1 VFRRDR
7 LVRDPGVLGHRP
19 GSPATAQPLTPD
31 QARPQNRNV
40 VQTFTP
46 NQAVVPV
53 IVPVILIVLPW
64 LVRFRRIVTLRGIGC
79 RIRRH
84 NRRSL
89 IQEKRHVTFQMNR
102 VAKILSGSKVDGPT
116 ARGSRRLDRAI
127 DRRRVERLA
136 VPHSSKRPHVKEEL
150 RKTVFFSRVLRAR
163 CGNTCSNGNARNPIN
178 PRTRALKKSPPPTV
192 SHLHVHRVPHPCC
205 VWCDRVG
212 TLTLDGKRTITDD
225 PRRRY
230 PPTRLK

>member
-19 GSPATAQPLTPD
+19 GSPATDQPLTPD

-64 LVRFRRIVTLRGIGC
+64 LVRFRRIVTLRWIGC

-89 IQEKRHVTFQMNR
+89 IQKKRHVTFQMNR
-102 VAKILSGSKVDGPT
+102 VAKILSGSEVDSPT

-136 VPHSSKRPHVKEEL
+136 VPYSSKRPHVKEEL
-150 RKTVFFSRVLRAR
+150 GRIIFFTRCLCGSCRNTRA
-163 CGNTCSNGNARNPIN
+163 NGNARNPSN

-192 SHLHVHRVPHPCC
+192 SHLHAHRVPHPCC

-212 TLTLDGKRTITDD
+212 TLPFDGKRTITDD
-225 PRRRY
+225 PRPRS
-230 PPTRLK
+230 PPTRRK